1 MTNSLGQ
8 IKEFVGVDVS
18 QDRLDVC
25 LLPSGD
31 QVGFSRNRRGVMRLA
46 AWLASRA
53 RALVVVEAT
62 GGLER
67 ALTLVLAQAGIAVAV
82 VNPRQVR
89 DFARAAG
96 LLAKTD
102 RLDAYALAL
111 YGERLRPL
119 PRPPRSP
126 ADQALAALVLRRRQL
141 AQLVEAEH
149 NRARRAEEPAVLAS
163 IAALLG
169 WLQRAIAELEGQIAG
184 RLEASPVW
192 RERAALLTTVP
203 GVGKVTVATLLGLLP
218 ELGQLDRRALA
229 ALVGVAPFARDS
241 GLMKGRRTIWGGRAP
256 VRAVLYMAAL
266 VAVRHNRVLRAFYLR
281 LVAAGKAKKLAL
293 TAAMRKLLVILNAML
308 RDSTPWRAPHQLDHP
323 RQSLTPPSR
332 QGPAGCARAHPAR
345 GVWRPSL
352 RTRPP
357 RL

>member
-1 MTNSLGQ
+1 MTNSLDQ

-18 QDRLDVC
+18 QDRLDVY
-25 LLPSGD
+25 LLPDGQAACFGRD
-31 QVGFSRNRRGVMRLA
+31 RRGLARLV

-53 RALVVVEAT
+53 RLLVVVEAT

-67 ALTLVLAQAGIAVAV
+67 MLTAALAPAAIAVAV

-111 YGERLRPL
+111 YGERLRPV

-141 AQLVEAEH
+141 AQEIEAER
-149 NRARRAEEPAVLAS
+149 NRARRTDERLVHSSIEAHLSWLEQAVGELE
-163 IAALLG
+163 
-169 WLQRAIAELEGQIAG
+169 RAIEQ
-184 RLEASPVW
+184 RLEASPLW
-192 RERAALLTTVP
+192 RERAALLASVP

-218 ELGQLDRRALA
+218 ELGQLDRRAIA

-266 VAVRHNRVLRAFYLR
+266 VAVRHNPALRAFYQR
-281 LVAAGKAKKLAL
+281 LLAAGKAKKLAL

-308 RDSTPWRAPHQLDHP
+308 RDNTPWRAPQ
-323 RQSLTPPSR
+323 
-332 QGPAGCARAHPAR
+332 PA
-345 GVWRPSL
+345 
-352 RTRPP
+352 
-357 RL
+357 

>member
-25 LLPSGD
+25 LLPSGE
-31 QVGFSRNRRGVMRLA
+31 QVGFSRDRRGIARLV
-46 AWLASRA
+46 AWLASRQ
-53 RALVVVEAT
+53 RLLVVVEAT

-67 ALTLVLAQAGIAVAV
+67 TLTAALALAAIAVAV
-82 VNPRQVR
+82 VNPRQIR

-111 YGERLRPL
+111 YGERLRPV
-119 PRPPRSP
+119 PRAPRSA

-141 AQLVEAEH
+141 AQEIEAER
-149 NRARRAEEPAVLAS
+149 NRARRTDEPVVLAS
-163 IAALLG
+163 IEAHLG
-169 WLQRAIAELEGQIAG
+169 WLQAAQSELEGQIEA
-184 RLEASPVW
+184 RLESNPAW
-192 RERAALLTTVP
+192 RDRAALLASVP

-218 ELGQLDRRALA
+218 ELGELDRRAAA

-266 VAVRHNRVLRAFYLR
+266 VAVRHNPALRTFYQR
-281 LVAAGKAKKLAL
+281 LIATGKAKKLAL
-293 TAAMRKLLVILNAML
+293 TAAMRKLLVTLNAIL
-308 RDSTPWRAPHQLDHP
+308 RDRQPWRQA
-323 RQSLTPPSR
+323 QS
-332 QGPAGCARAHPAR
+332 A
-345 GVWRPSL
+345 
-352 RTRPP
+352 
-357 RL
+357 